1 MTHPLAV
8 YGVGNALVDME
19 YQIDDA
25 FLGDH
30 DVAKGHMTLVDE
42 PRLTQLTEALVNY
55 THSPCSGGSAANT
68 IYAVQAFG
76 QDSGYG
82 CLVGEDQVGNYFLE
96 DMRAAGVHIAGV
108 NQSPAD
114 QTGRCLVLITPDGE
128 RSMNTYLGASTLLN
142 PAALDPD
149 AIRRSRYL
157 YIEGYLS
164 SSSTST
170 AVALEARTIAESA
183 NLATTLT
190 LSDPSMIEF
199 FRDNLVE
206 ILGNG
211 IDHLFCN
218 EEEALTWAKTDRID
232 IAATELSDI
241 ARGVSITLGAAGSMV
256 VTNGKRSQVPGV
268 KVKTVDTSGAG
279 DIYAGATLFA
289 MAQGWDAEQG
299 AKLAN
304 RAAALVVSDFG
315 ARLNAAD
322 RYLQLLDEM

>member
-25 FLGDH
+25 FLASH
-30 DVAKGHMTLVDE
+30 DVAKSHMTLVDQ
-42 PRLTQLTEALVNY
+42 PRLTALTEALVDY
-55 THSPCSGGSAANT
+55 KHSPCSGGSAANT

-82 CLVGEDQVGNYFLE
+82 CLVGKDQVGDYFLE
-96 DMRAAGVHIAGV
+96 DMRAAGVHISGI
-108 NQSPAD
+108 NQSDAD

-142 PAALDPD
+142 PAAMDPD

-170 AVALEARTIAESA
+170 AVALEARAIAERA
-183 NLATTLT
+183 GLATTLT
-190 LSDPSMIEF
+190 LSDPSMIEL
-199 FRDNLVE
+199 FRDNLVD

-218 EEEALTWAKTDRID
+218 EEEALTWAKTDRMD

-256 VTNGKRSQVPGV
+256 VSKSKRAQLPGV
-268 KVKTVDTSGAG
+268 KVKVVDTSGAG

-289 MAQGWDAEQG
+289 MAAGWEAERG
-299 AKLAN
+299 ALLAN
-304 RAAALVVSDFG
+304 HAAAQVVSQFG
-315 ARLNAAD
+315 ARLESSE
-322 RYLQLLDEM
+322 RYQQLLDEN

>member
-1 MTHPLAV
+1 MTKPLAV

-25 FLGDH
+25 FLGNH
-30 DVAKGHMTLVDE
+30 NVAKGHMTLVDE
-42 PRLTQLTEALVNY
+42 LRLTQLSQALREY
-55 THSPCSGGSAANT
+55 KHSPCSGGSAANT

-82 CLVGEDQVGNYFLE
+82 CLVGTDDVGNYFLD
-96 DMRAAGVHIAGV
+96 DMRAAGVHIAGI
-108 NQSPAD
+108 NQSSED

-142 PAALDPD
+142 PAAMDPA
-149 AIRRSRYL
+149 AIERARYL
-157 YIEGYLS
+157 YIEGYLC

-170 AVALEARTIAESA
+170 AVAVQAHQIARAA
-183 NLATTLT
+183 NVASTLT
-190 LSDPSMIEF
+190 LSDPSMIEL

-211 IDHLFCN
+211 VDHLFCN

-256 VTNGKRSQVPGV
+256 VHGHKRSQVPGV
-268 KVKTVDTSGAG
+268 KVEVVDTSGAG

-289 MAQGWDAEQG
+289 LAENWEPERG
-299 AKLAN
+299 ATLAN
-304 RAAALVVSDFG
+304 HAAARVVSGFG
-315 ARLNAAD
+315 ARLDSANQY
-322 RYLQLLDEM
+322 RQLLDEI